1 MSEAKTRERESAI
14 PKATMAGKEVETFQ
28 VRTSCNDEARDC
40 HLGGGCLIRLLQ
52 QVEQL
57 QLIQY
62 EVYCWQ
68 S

>member
-1 MSEAKTRERESAI
+1 
-14 PKATMAGKEVETFQ
+14 MAGKEVETFQ